1 MKRRSILKG
10 LTLAPLALGAS
21 SIKSIASNVLVNE
34 NNVLNELGIRT
45 FINAAGTLTYM
56 SGSLMHP
63 EVVKTITQS
72 STHFCMMDE
81 LQDKVGESIASMVH
95 AEAATVTSGAFS
107 AMTLGLAGILTGND
121 LKKVEQLPHL
131 AGTGMKSEV
140 ICQKSHDERYNHA
153 FLITGCTIV
162 TVETMEELEKAINQ
176 LVYQLYGLTEEEIKI
191 VEGGK

>member
-72 STHFCMMDE
+72 STHSVSYTH
-81 LQDKVGESIASMVH
+81 L
-95 AEAATVTSGAFS
+95 
-107 AMTLGLAGILTGND
+107 TLPTN
-121 LKKVEQLPHL
+121 
-131 AGTGMKSEV
+131 
-140 ICQKSHDERYNHA
+140 
-153 FLITGCTIV
+153 
-162 TVETMEELEKAINQ
+162 
-176 LVYQLYGLTEEEIKI
+176 
-191 VEGGK
+191 

>member
-153 FLITGCTIV
+153 FLNTGCTIV